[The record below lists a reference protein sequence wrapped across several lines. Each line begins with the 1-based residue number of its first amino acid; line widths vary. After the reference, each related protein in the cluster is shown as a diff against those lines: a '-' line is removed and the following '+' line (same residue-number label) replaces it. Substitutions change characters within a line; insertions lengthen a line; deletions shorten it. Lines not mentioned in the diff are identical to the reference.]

1 MALGYKL
8 KQIYRW
14 SDLPLLLGVA
24 LAYALLAK
32 VALGHFSTNGV
43 VSMVWPSSGLALAA
57 LILGK
62 KKYWPSV
69 FVGALAGNIM
79 QGSPIGMS
87 VMIALGN
94 SLEALTCL
102 WILLR
107 IPRFSPTLQQPRDFL
122 WLSAAGALGS
132 IVSAVMGVSTL
143 VFSGIV
149 TKSEAWHN
157 GFNWWQGD
165 MLGILLVTPLILVWR
180 HIPYDWIKRERITEA
195 IICFGLT
202 FLAGQIIF
210 LGWFQGVF
218 GITARGY
225 WIFLF
230 VTWAAVRFG
239 RHGALL
245 VLVMTAIQMLLGMV
259 LAVGG
264 STNHQVPVGLLNF
277 WLYMLALTIV
287 GILIALVID
296 KVKSTESLLLQKNT
310 LFNKISQRVPG
321 VIYQF
326 RLYPD
331 GKSSF
336 PYASEAMQEIY
347 EISPQ
352 QAKEDAAIAFSN
364 IHHEDYDGVIASIQE
379 SARNLSLWQYEFRVT
394 LPKQGVR
401 WRLGESQP
409 EKMADGS
416 ILWHGFITD
425 ITERKNSDDR
435 INRLS
440 MLYKALSEINQAIV
454 RMEQQPELFPL
465 VCRCAVEFGGMK
477 IAWVGQ
483 LDKASE
489 MILPVASYGDAAGYL
504 NNLRVSSKADVQEGR
519 STTGTAL
526 RENRPVIINDFIN
539 NPMTAPWRDHA
550 ISMGWASAAAFPVQR
565 GGKQFAVLTVCHK
578 HANAFDLDAIALLEE
593 MSKDLSFAI
602 DNFDREMQRMAGEES
617 LRIAASVY
625 DTSSEGILIT
635 DASNLI
641 IAINPAFTR
650 ITGYTIDEVI
660 GKNPSILNSGRHDQA
675 FFKAMWHEINTTG
688 QWQGEIWDRRKNDE
702 IYPKRMMINT
712 VYNEDGIVQRRIAMF
727 TDITQKAQAE
737 QLIWKQANFDFLTG
751 LPNRQMFHDR
761 LDQEI
766 KKSNRNNLQLALL
779 FIDLDH
785 FKEINDNFG
794 HDVGDAM
801 LKEAALRLSQCIR
814 ETDTLSRLGGDE
826 FTVIIGQLDDFSIV
840 ERVAQDI
847 LNKMTDAFQLG
858 NEVAYISASVGI
870 ALYPDDASTN
880 ETLLTSADQAMY
892 AAKQRGRN
900 RYHYFTQAMQKS
912 AQNRMRLANELR
924 DALDAGQ
931 FRLFYQPIIEL
942 ANNAIHKAEA
952 LIRWQHPI
960 RGQIS
965 PVEFIP
971 IAEET
976 GLINSIG
983 EWVFHEAV
991 QQASIWRTTLHPE
1004 FQISINKSP
1013 VQFRDEISKYA
1024 SWPDQL
1030 KERALP
1036 GQSIVVEITEGMLMD
1051 ASDLIKN
1058 KLLAFRDAGI
1068 QVSLDDFGTGY
1079 SSLSYLKKFD
1089 IDYLKIDQ
1097 SFTRNLSP
1105 TSADMALCEAIIVMA
1120 HKLGMKVIAEGVET
1134 IEQRDLLIAAN
1145 CDYAQ
1150 GYLFSRPVPPDEFE
1164 KMFTQNQINYP

>member
-1 MALGYKL
+1 VAISYKL

-14 SDLPLLLGVA
+14 SDLPLLLCIS
-24 LAYALLAK
+24 LTYALLAK
-32 VALGHFSTNGV
+32 IALGFFSTNGV

-69 FVGALAGNIM
+69 FIGALMGNLM
-79 QGSPIGMS
+79 QGSSIGIS
-87 VMIALGN
+87 LVIALGN
-94 SLEALTCL
+94 SLEALSCF
-102 WILLR
+102 WILSHV
-107 IPRFSPTLQQPRDFL
+107 PRFKPTLQQPHDFL

-132 IVSAVMGVSTL
+132 MVSASIGVGTL
-143 VFSGIV
+143 VLNGIV
-149 TKSEAWHN
+149 TKSAAGHN
-157 GFNWWQGD
+157 FLNWWQGD
-165 MLGILLVTPLILVWR
+165 ILGILLVTPLILVWR

-195 IICFGLT
+195 IICFGLS
-202 FLAGQIIF
+202 FFAGQIIF
-210 LGWFQGVF
+210 LGWFQSIF

-225 WIFLF
+225 WVFLF

-239 RHGALL
+239 RHGALF

-264 STNHQVPVGLLNF
+264 AVNNQVPVGILNF

-296 KVKSTESLLLQKNT
+296 RVKSTESLLLQNNT
-310 LFNKISQRVPG
+310 LFSKISQRVPG

-326 RLYPD
+326 KLHPD
-331 GKSSF
+331 GRSCF
-336 PYASEAMQEIY
+336 PYASEAMQEMFG
-347 EISPQ
+347 ISQ
-352 QAKEDAAIAFSN
+352 QEGKEDATAAFST
-364 IHHEDYDGVIASIQE
+364 IHPEDYQNVVGSIQE
-379 SARNLSLWQYEFRVT
+379 SARTLLLWQYEFRVI
-394 LPKQGVR
+394 LPKEGVR
-401 WRLGESQP
+401 WRRGESQP
-409 EKMADGS
+409 ERMQDGS
-416 ILWHGFITD
+416 IVWHGFITD
-425 ITERKNSDDR
+425 ITERKQADDR
-435 INRLS
+435 IKRLS
-440 MLYKALSEINQAIV
+440 MLYKAISEINLAIV
-454 RMEQQPELFPL
+454 RMEQQSELFPL

-483 LDKASE
+483 LDNSSD
-489 MILPVASYGDAAGYL
+489 MILPVASYGDATSHL
-504 NNLRVSSKADVQEGR
+504 DHIKVSSRADSLEGR

-526 RENRPVIINDFIN
+526 RENRPIIINDFMT
-539 NPMTAPWRDHA
+539 NPMTAPWVHNA
-550 ISMGWASAAAFPVQR
+550 IAIGWASAAAFPIQR
-565 GGKQFAVLTVCHK
+565 NGKKFAVLTVCHEY
-578 HANAFDLDAIALLEE
+578 ANAFDLEAIALLED
-593 MSKDLSFAI
+593 MSKDISFAL
-602 DNFDREMQRMAGEES
+602 DNFDREVQRMAGEES

-635 DASNLI
+635 DANNSI
-641 IAINPAFTR
+641 IAINPAFTK
-650 ITGYTIDEVI
+650 ITGYSLDEVI
-660 GKNPSILNSGRHDQA
+660 GKNPRVLSSGRHDA
-675 FFKAMWHEINTTG
+675 TFFKNMWHEINTTG
-688 QWQGEIWDRRKNDE
+688 QWQGDIWDKRKNNE
-702 IYPKRMMINT
+702 IYPKRLMINT

-727 TDITQKAQAE
+727 TDITQETEAE

-761 LDQEI
+761 LNQEI
-766 KKSNRNNLQLALL
+766 KKTNRNNLQLALL
-779 FIDLDH
+779 FIDLDR

-801 LKEAALRLSQCIR
+801 LKEASIRLSQCVR
-814 ETDTLSRLGGDE
+814 ESDTLSRLGGDE
-826 FTVIIGQLDDFSIV
+826 FTVILGQLNDLNIV
-840 ERVAQDI
+840 ERVVQNI
-847 LNKMTDAFQLG
+847 LTKMTEAFHLG
-858 NEVAYISASVGI
+858 NEVAYISASIGI
-870 ALYPDDASTN
+870 ALYPDDASSN
-880 ETLLTSADQAMY
+880 EALLTSADQAMY
-892 AAKQRGRN
+892 AAKQMGRN

-912 AQNRMRLANELR
+912 AQNRMRLTNELR
-924 DALDAGQ
+924 DAQDAGQ
-931 FRLFYQPIIEL
+931 LRLYYQPIIEL
-942 ANNAIHKAEA
+942 ANNSIHKAEA

-976 GLINSIG
+976 GLINNIG

-991 QQASIWRTTLHPE
+991 QQASVWRAAYHPE

-1013 VQFRDEISKYA
+1013 VQFRDDISKYA

-1030 KERALP
+1030 KDKGLP

-1051 ASDLIKN
+1051 ASDLIN
-1058 KLLAFRDAGI
+1058 DKLLAFRDAGI
-1068 QVSLDDFGTGY
+1068 QVALDDFGTGY

-1134 IEQRDLLIAAN
+1134 IEQRDLLIAVN

-1164 KMFTQNQINYP
+1164 RLLTKN

>member
-1 MALGYKL
+1 MALSYQL

-14 SDLPLLLGVA
+14 SDLPLLLGIS

-32 VALGHFSTNGV
+32 IALGYFSANGV

-62 KKYWPSV
+62 KKYWPSI
-69 FVGALAGNIM
+69 FIGALTGNIM
-79 QGSPIGMS
+79 QGSPISISM
-87 VMIALGN
+87 VIAFGN
-94 SLEALTCL
+94 SLEALSCF
-102 WILLR
+102 WLLSH
-107 IPRFSPTLQQPRDFL
+107 IQRFKPTLEQPRDFL
-122 WLSAAGALGS
+122 WLSATGMLGS
-132 IVSAVMGVSTL
+132 VVSASIGVSTL
-143 VFSGIV
+143 VLNGMV
-149 TKSEAWHN
+149 PKSAAWHN
-157 GFNWWQGD
+157 FFNWWQGD

-180 HIPYDWIKRERITEA
+180 QVPYDWIKRERITEA
-195 IICFGLT
+195 IICFGLS
-202 FLAGQIIF
+202 FFAGQVIF
-210 LGWFQGVF
+210 IGWFDGIF

-225 WIFLF
+225 WVFLF

-264 STNHQVPVGLLNF
+264 ATNNQVPVGLLNF

-287 GILIALVID
+287 GLLIALVID
-296 KVKSTESLLLQKNT
+296 RVKSTESLLLQKNT

-331 GKSSF
+331 GRSCF
-336 PYASEAMQEIY
+336 PFASEAIQEMFG
-347 EISPQ
+347 ISAL
-352 QAKEDAAIAFSN
+352 QAKDDAAVAFSN
-364 IHHEDYDGVIASIQE
+364 IHIEDYDGVIASMQQ
-379 SARNLSLWQYEFRVT
+379 SARTLLLWQYEFRVV
-394 LPKQGVR
+394 LPNQGVR

-409 EKMADGS
+409 EKMEDGS

-425 ITERKNSDDR
+425 ITERKQAGDR
-435 INRLS
+435 IKRLS
-440 MLYKALSEINQAIV
+440 MLYKAISEINLAVV
-454 RMEQQPELFPL
+454 RMEQQSELFPL

-483 LDKASE
+483 LDNAGD
-489 MILPVASYGDAAGYL
+489 MILPVAKYGDTSRHL
-504 NNLRVSSKADVQEGR
+504 DNIKVSSSADVLEGR

-526 RENRPVIINDFIN
+526 RENRPIIINDFMT
-539 NPMTAPWRDHA
+539 NPMTAPWVKNAVA
-550 ISMGWASAAAFPVQR
+550 IGWASAAAFPIQR
-565 GGKQFAVLTVCHK
+565 GGKKFAVLTVCHEF
-578 HANAFDLDAIALLEE
+578 ANAFDLEAIALLEE
-593 MSKDLSFAI
+593 MSKDISFAL
-602 DNFDREMQRMAGEES
+602 DNFDREMQRKAGEES

-635 DASNLI
+635 DANNSI
-641 IAINPAFTR
+641 IAINPAFTK
-650 ITGYTIDEVI
+650 ITGYHLDEVI
-660 GKNPSILNSGRHDQA
+660 GRNPRMLSSGRHDA
-675 FFKAMWHEINTTG
+675 TFFKKMWDEINTTG
-688 QWQGEIWDRRKNDE
+688 QWQGDIWDRRKNDE
-702 IYPKRMMINT
+702 IYPKRLMINT
-712 VYNEDGIVQRRIAMF
+712 VYNEDGAVQRRIAMF
-727 TDITQKAQAE
+727 TDITQKTEAE

-761 LDQEI
+761 LNQEI
-766 KKSNRNNLQLALL
+766 KKTNRNNLQLALL
-779 FIDLDH
+779 FIDLDK

-801 LKEAALRLSQCIR
+801 LKEAAIRLNKCVR

-826 FTVIIGQLDDFSIV
+826 FTVILGQLNDLSIV
-840 ERVAQDI
+840 ERAVQDI
-847 LNKMTDAFQLG
+847 LNKMTEAFYLG
-858 NEVAYISASVGI
+858 DEVVYISASVGI

-892 AAKQRGRN
+892 AAKQLGRN

-912 AQNRMRLANELR
+912 TQKRMRLTNELR
-924 DALDAGQ
+924 GAQEAGQ
-931 FRLFYQPIIEL
+931 LRLYYQPIIEL
-942 ANNAIHKAEA
+942 ANNSIHKAEA
-952 LIRWQHPI
+952 LIRWQHPT

-965 PVEFIP
+965 PAEFIP

-991 QQASIWRTTLHPE
+991 KQASHWRATYHSE

-1013 VQFRDEISKYA
+1013 VQFRDDTLKYA
-1024 SWPDQL
+1024 TWPDQL
-1030 KERALP
+1030 KEIGLS

-1051 ASDLIKN
+1051 ASDLITS
-1058 KLLAFRDAGI
+1058 KLLAFRDAGV
-1068 QVSLDDFGTGY
+1068 QVALDDFGTGY

-1120 HKLGMKVIAEGVET
+1120 HKLGIKVIAEGVET
-1134 IEQRDLLIAAN
+1134 IEQRDLLIAAD

-1150 GYLFSRPVPPDEFE
+1150 GYLFSKPVPPDEFE
-1164 KMFTQNQINYP
+1164 RLLTES